1 MGTRQPRGAT
11 GQVHLRGGSA
21 GIIRKVV
28 MTLLTAFTQGQWGLA
43 GEKAA
48 WTYKKLAQQLT
59 DLGYPVSEM
68 DVKNARRSQLNEGIA
83 PDVPEVRQFLDRVK
97 ELFAGLE
104 AERFI
109 QVV

>member
-1 MGTRQPRGAT
+1 MAF
-11 GQVHLRGGSA
+11 LA
-21 GIIRKVV
+21 
-28 MTLLTAFTQGQWGLA
+28 AFTQGEWGLA